1 MIVLIRIQDAFTSLT
16 IRAQGNFDSICVC
29 LHEYELCR
37 TGLCSFEL
45 VAGGLG
51 CGGQSWVSGDGF
63 RWLRMVSG
71 RMVSDRV
78 GLLRMVSDGLGWFAV
93 LVITVYMYIYM
104 YIYICIYIYI
114 YIYICMYIYILISV
128 VPFLY
133 FDQFLYHLL
142 PFN

>member
-1 MIVLIRIQDAFTSLT
+1 M
-16 IRAQGNFDSICVC
+16 
-29 LHEYELCR
+29 
-37 TGLCSFEL
+37 
-45 VAGGLG
+45 
-51 CGGQSWVSGDGF
+51 SGDGF

-114 YIYICMYIYILISV
+114 YVCIYIY
-128 VPFLY
+128 
-133 FDQFLYHLL
+133 
-142 PFN
+142 

>member
-1 MIVLIRIQDAFTSLT
+1 MIVLIRIQDAFTSFT

-114 YIYICMYIYILISV
+114 YICMYIYILISV

-142 PFN
+142 PFS

>member
-114 YIYICMYIYILISV
+114 YICMYIYILISV

>member
-16 IRAQGNFDSICVC
+16 IRSQGNFDSICVC

-114 YIYICMYIYILISV
+114 YICMYIYILFSV

-142 PFN
+142 PFS